1 MSPPRKKK
9 TETNEPMYRYIQLVD
24 GTELISI
31 VHDSDD
37 ADIVRMEDPL
47 KIVNMTGMLESPS
60 DNSHTIM
67 LSSWLPLT
75 TDIFVS
81 VDREKVLVVATPT
94 DTLIRHYK
102 KVVQMLIQ
110 RSINDE
116 IEMMNRDELPDMEA
130 ELMQGEELSDN
141 PLQDLVDSLKKA
153 IETKKKNTVYH

>member
-1 MSPPRKKK
+1 MSPRKKK
-9 TETNEPMYRYIQLVD
+9 KENNDPMYRYIQLVD

-37 ADIVRMEDPL
+37 VDIVRMEDPL
-47 KIVNMTGMLESPS
+47 KIMNMTGMLENPS

-75 TDIFVS
+75 NDIFVS
-81 VDREKVLVVATPT
+81 VDRDKVLVVANPT

-102 KVVQMLIQ
+102 KVVTLLIE
-110 RSINDE
+110 RSISDD
-116 IEMMNRDELPDMEA
+116 IEMMNREELPDME
-130 ELMQGEELSDN
+130 EEIMQGEELSDN

-153 IETKKKNTVYH
+153 IDKKKKDIIYH

>member
-1 MSPPRKKK
+1 MSPRKKK
-9 TETNEPMYRYIQLVD
+9 TEINEPMYRYIQLVD

-47 KIVNMTGMLESPS
+47 KIMNMTGMLENPS

-75 TDIFVS
+75 NDIFVS
-81 VDREKVLVVATPT
+81 VDRDNVLVVANPT

-102 KVVQMLIQ
+102 KVVAMLIE

-116 IEMMNRDELPDMEA
+116 IEMMDRNELPDMEEEMTRD
-130 ELMQGEELSDN
+130 ELLDDN
-141 PLQDLVDSLKKA
+141 PLQDLVDTLKKA
-153 IETKKKNTVYH
+153 IDTKKKNITYH

>member
-1 MSPPRKKK
+1 MSSKRKK
-9 TETNEPMYRYIQLVD
+9 ELDEPMYRYVQLVD

-37 ADIVRMEDPL
+37 DDIVRMEDPL
-47 KIVNMTGMLESPS
+47 KIVNMTAMLESPR
-60 DNSHTIM
+60 DDAHTIM

-75 TDIFVS
+75 TDIFIS

-110 RSINDE
+110 KSINDE
-116 IEMMNRDELPDMEA
+116 LEMMSREQLPEIEDEI
-130 ELMQGEELSDN
+130 MQGEELSDN

-153 IETKKKNTVYH
+153 IDKKKKDITYH